1 MFTNHT
7 ELIIIIQKEKLG
19 KGMSFQN
26 NDAEITKKKFEST
39 QNYYSPNEL
48 SVSFN
53 SFVFQ
58 YEVEFKKKKKD
69 RLNVPL
75 LKEMFQKYSK
85 QKHSNNERNLTKM
98 QILFIQIKSEQKQI
112 YIIKNERVHDHL
124 QQPQM
129 T

>member
-7 ELIIIIQKEKLG
+7 ELIIIIQKEKYG

-39 QNYYSPNEL
+39 QNFSSPNEL

-58 YEVEFKKKKKD
+58 YEVEFKKKD

-85 QKHSNNERNLTKM
+85 QKHSKNERNLTKIY
-98 QILFIQIKSEQKQI
+98 ILFIQIKSEQKQI
-112 YIIKNERVHDHL
+112 YIIKNERVHDPL